1 MYRTDFWTLWEK
13 ARWDVSREQHRNMY
27 IIYSETDH
35 QPRLDAW
42 DKCLDLVHWEDPEGA
57 GRETLCIIRSFCS
70 DWLERKFF
78 PVRWE
83 LWKSFCYCSSDSFLS
98 SREFSF
104 MQVQVIIQLQFQG
117 SRLPSVH
124 STFHSVTLY
133 SGNSGCCSTLCL
145 LSFSLPLNKFVVLCL
160 DSHSALWSRKWSL
173 SSNLGKLCAIW

>member
-1 MYRTDFWTLWEK
+1 
-13 ARWDVSREQHRNMY
+13 
-27 IIYSETDH
+27 
-35 QPRLDAW
+35 
-42 DKCLDLVHWEDPEGA
+42 
-57 GRETLCIIRSFCS
+57 
-70 DWLERKFF
+70 
-78 PVRWE
+78 
-83 LWKSFCYCSSDSFLS
+83 
-98 SREFSF
+98 

-173 SSNLGKLCAIW
+173 SSNLGKLCALWLFPLFQGWQSSTIYCSYLKTLIYELYCLIIWTLGDGEGQGNLACCSPWGHKQSDTTELLNNNSVIICEDKSDPCHLWPHGLNIFCL